1 MDHLQITLNGY
12 NLIFLGFDNFADGI
26 DVHGVLLLGQ
36 LVDQAPP
43 TVSFVLLLDFSSQK
57 LFSTILLFRP
67 TCRNT
72 LERSV
77 IPDVLIMSP

>member
-26 DVHGVLLLGQ
+26 DVHGVLLLDQ

-43 TVSFVLLLDFSSQK
+43 TVSFVLLLDFSS
-57 LFSTILLFRP
+57 
-67 TCRNT
+67 
-72 LERSV
+72 
-77 IPDVLIMSP
+77 